1 MENKCRDENNK
12 RLDWLY
18 KNHRNWLKSVAMKL
32 CKDVD
37 IADDLI
43 SQLYLYLAERC
54 DERLWY
60 AESFNLQYC
69 RSFIQSRFYNLAKVS
84 GRSAYLDD
92 EFEIE
97 EEVYDVA
104 EDERIDKAY
113 SQTMEEL
120 ERLSK
125 TKQWAAARLF
135 QMYHFSDMTLE
146 TLSKEIGISKSTS
159 FINVKKIKNHLKEK
173 IDNPFTPDERKT
185 NN

>member
-1 MENKCRDENNK
+1 
-12 RLDWLY
+12 
-18 KNHRNWLKSVAMKL
+18 MKL

-69 RSFIQSRFYNLAKVS
+69 RSFIQSRFYNLSKVK
-84 GRSAYLDD
+84 GRNTELD
-92 EFEIE
+92 EELEIE
-97 EEVYDVA
+97 ETVYNVE
-104 EDERIDKAY
+104 EDERIDRAY
-113 SQTMEEL
+113 SDTMEEL
-120 ERLSK
+120 DRLMK
-125 TKQWAAARLF
+125 TKQWAAAKLF

-159 FINVKKIKNHLKEK
+159 FINVKKIKNHLKDK
-173 IDNPFTPDERKT
+173 IDNPFRPDERET
-185 NN
+185 DN